1 MPLADKFL
9 SRRFSRPNLE
19 SQVVEIAKE
28 NPQIKEESVHTN
40 ELLIEKKEAQKAK
53 NHTTQKAKKR
63 TATNIHLE
71 IKQIIND
78 NPDLEGHQKAR
89 SVLDKAYSDGFK
101 GKRLAQWEVYLDD
114 YFNDIMKTEVVMASS
129 ARNMWAKKESKSEQE
144 KALDEEVEKKNLQES
159 TNESTITEQKKENK
173 IMSVDIP
180 DLPLD
185 ELEEAAATESED
197 TSVQDEA
204 GGALTW
210 GVIGA
215 GQAGGRLAESLYRL
229 GYKKCLAVNTAEHD
243 LDGLKD
249 LSEIQ
254 KVVMDAGAGGGA
266 GKSMLKGQDA
276 AVKHQQEI
284 YEKLQKLFGPVDRI
298 LVCAGGGGGT
308 GGGSCLTLVQTA
320 KKYLTY
326 LGVADVGS
334 KVGVLLTLPRAG
346 EAASPTIAKN
356 AFDLTKE
363 LCQYAEDGDL
373 SPLIIFDND
382 KIDKLYP
389 KLSPRR
395 YWDTVN
401 ATVTGL
407 FHMFNVLAS
416 KPGLESF
423 DTADYGRVLSA
434 GGCVIMGMT
443 NVKEFSDGT
452 HISKAIRQNL
462 EKGLLCG
469 GFDIS
474 TAKAVASLATAS
486 PAILDTAGLM
496 QSLQQGFDTLANI
509 TGNATV
515 FPGIYEVEKDKLV
528 VYTMLTGLARPQK
541 RLDDLFRFHNQNK

>member
-1 MPLADKFL
+1 MKSDKFL
-9 SRRFSRPNLE
+9 SRRWRKPNLE
-19 SQVVEIAKE
+19 SQVVVIAKE
-28 NPQIKEESVHTN
+28 NTKTKEETTHTN
-40 ELLIEKKEAQKAK
+40 ELLIDKKEQD
-53 NHTTQKAKKR
+53 TQKTQKQKKQ
-63 TATNIHLE
+63 TATDIHLE
-71 IKQIIND
+71 IKKILED
-78 NPDLEGHQKAR
+78 SPDLEGHEKAR
-89 SVLDKAYSDGFK
+89 SVLNQALQDGFK
-101 GKRLAQWEVYLDD
+101 GKRLTQWEVYLEG
-114 YFNDIMKTEVVMASS
+114 YFNDIMNTEVVMASS
-129 ARNMWAKKESKSEQE
+129 TKSMWANKKADKVEE
-144 KALDEEVEKKNLQES
+144 KVLQES
-159 TNESTITEQKKENK
+159 TNESTITEQKENK

-185 ELEEAAATESED
+185 ELEEAAATEAED

-249 LSEIQ
+249 LPEIQ

-284 YEKLQKLFGPVDRI
+284 YEKLQKLFGTVDRI

-326 LGVADVGS
+326 LGVSDVGS

-474 TAKAVASLATAS
+474 TTKAVASLATAS
-486 PAILDTAGLM
+486 PTILDTAGLM

-515 FPGIYEVEKDKLV
+515 FPGIYEVEKDELV
-528 VYTMLTGLARPQK
+528 VYTMLTGLSRPQK